1 MLLTETAAQTITFLL
16 TLIYSQ
22 VHHESAEQISVLEPT
37 LKLKEFVEQY
47 GQPFSEML
55 GIDLETRR
63 NEEIVKWFL
72 ASVLYGKPIRESSA
86 TSTYRVFEEKGVLSA
101 SRILQCGWEGIV
113 SILDEG
119 TYTRYDFST
128 ARRLLEIFGNLEKNY
143 GGDLNRLHASAKDS
157 KDLELR
163 LKALGTG
170 IGDTTVSIFLR
181 DMRGIWDKANPKP
194 SPMVILAM
202 KELGIKDLEK
212 TAKAYRLNVVRL
224 ETSLL
229 RLGKDFLKKNK
240 KLEIEMR

>member
-1 MLLTETAAQTITFLL
+1 M
-16 TLIYSQ
+16 
-22 VHHESAEQISVLEPT
+22 
-37 LKLKEFVEQY
+37 KLKEFVEQY

-63 NEEIVKWFL
+63 NEGIVKWFL
-72 ASVLYGKPIRESSA
+72 ASILYGKPIRESSA

-143 GGDLNRLHASAKDS
+143 EGDLNRLHASAKDS

-194 SPMVILAM
+194 SPLVILAM